1 MACIT
6 YLSTLLMMCLCCQSL
21 SITSAQVM
29 TTVPQNTL
37 FDYMCTAPFR
47 FNELLH
53 GLHVVNTSSSDG
65 TSFYTATVAG
75 AYIPTAAP
83 IDPLTGAGTNP
94 FADQFTRN
102 GGVLNGGKVVNLVV
116 TKPESELLETAEQT
130 LSIAK
135 LLHDLATAE
144 SEAKHGNRISVRPPA
159 SRSKEFSKAYIAT
172 SKELL
177 LKETGLG

>member
-1 MACIT
+1 M
-6 YLSTLLMMCLCCQSL
+6 
-21 SITSAQVM
+21 
-29 TTVPQNTL
+29 PQNTL

-47 FNELLH
+47 FHQLLH

-65 TSFYTATVAG
+65 TSYFTD
-75 AYIPTAAP
+75 AAMARASSVLDP

-94 FADQFTRN
+94 FAEQFTRN
-102 GGVLNGGKVVNLVV
+102 GGVLNGGKVVSLVV
-116 TKPESELLETAEQT
+116 PMKPTATESELLETAEQT

-144 SEAKHGNRISVRPPA
+144 SEAKHGNRISIRSPA

-172 SKELL
+172 SKELM
-177 LKETGLG
+177 LKETGMG